1 MSRPQSRQT
10 HSRMREYRA
19 RLRRQGLRPVQV
31 WLPDV
36 RSPRFAA
43 EARRQSLLV
52 ARDPSERELLEVLE
66 RNADFTGWKA

>member
-1 MSRPQSRQT
+1 
-10 HSRMREYRA
+10 MRAYGE

-43 EARRQSLLV
+43 EARRQSLRI
-52 ARDPSERELLEVLE
+52 ARDPSEREILEVLE
-66 RNADFTGWKA
+66 RNIDLSGWKARPR

>member
-1 MSRPQSRQT
+1 
-10 HSRMREYRA
+10 MRAYRE
-19 RLRRQGLRPVQV
+19 RLRRKGLRLVQV

-36 RSPRFAA
+36 RGRRFAA

-66 RNADFTGWKA
+66 RNSDFTGWKA